1 MDKNEWSIAEARLHL
16 SEVVKRS
23 KIGPQVLEN
32 RGKPVAAVVDSEML
46 GRLLGLAPVTK
57 GALLLQSLARVLAQ
71 DNEDVGLDLPHKTGP
86 RDPFQSKDEKDN
98 D

>member
-32 RGKPVAAVVDSEML
+32 RGKPVAAVVDSETL
-46 GRLLGLAPVTK
+46 GRLQLLVPLTK
-57 GALLLQSLARVLAQ
+57 GALLLQSLARVIAQ
-71 DNEDVGLDLPHKTGP
+71 DNEDVGLDLPGKTGP
-86 RDPFQSKDEKDN
+86 RDPFQCEDEKEN

>member
-1 MDKNEWSIAEARLHL
+1 MEKNEWSIAEARLHL

-86 RDPFQSKDEKDN
+86 RDPFQNKEEKEN